1 MTDDKVCSYVGVEI
15 QRGFPIT
22 INKPRGCAAWFYEAV
37 KVTFAS
43 VGIADI
49 LFADNIISVLVTIY
63 LICLMK
69 ISVKLCQVAKQMGNI
84 CVQGDIA
91 G

>member
-1 MTDDKVCSYVGVEI
+1 VLKFKRKFRRLKD
-15 QRGFPIT
+15 
-22 INKPRGCAAWFYEAV
+22 NKPRGCAACLYEAV

-43 VGIADI
+43 VSITD
-49 LFADNIISVLVTIY
+49 LLLADNIISFFLTIY

-69 ISVKLCQVAKQMGNI
+69 ISVKLCQVAKQMRNI
-84 CVQGDIA
+84 CVQGDIT